1 MGWAS
6 HPDAISVKLRLDR
19 EAGRDRN
26 RVGRAGVGV
35 HVAAAVDIPEISRRG
50 NVGRS

>member
-19 EAGRDRN
+19 EAGHDPV
-26 RVGRAGVGV
+26 RVARV
-35 HVAAAVDIPEISRRG
+35 VAAAHATAAADTPEARR
-50 NVGRS
+50 VRDVR